1 MELQKKKKTIDF
13 IIPIHNEEKIFK
25 KNILKIF
32 EFCNKQNFDFDW
44 IITLAINGSTDNS
57 INIAKSLSQI
67 YPKEIYIKSIK
78 APGKGNAVKKSILD
92 STADVAIYMDVD
104 LAVSLKNIP
113 EIINPILL
121 NNYHLVFGSRL
132 LPNSKIDRSFIRE
145 ASSQIYNFLSRTIL
159 NHKFSDM
166 QCGFK
171 AINVEK
177 FKKIAPLIKSN
188 RWFFDTEIIVFA
200 KKFNY
205 NIKEIPVNWSENR
218 YEDRKSKINII
229 RDGLKFL
236 FNLIKLR
243 IRIAKM
249 RI

>member
-188 RWFFDTEIIVFA
+188 RWFFDSELVILSE
-200 KKFNY
+200 NY
-205 NIKEIPVNWSENR
+205 GYKIKEIPVKW
-218 YEDRKSKINII
+218 EDIRETGDKSRVKTVSLGFNYI
-229 RDGLKFL
+229 K
-236 FNLIKLR
+236 NLIALR
-243 IRIAKM
+243 KRLK
-249 RI
+249 RLN